1 VFEPL
6 NDLERL
12 LMAAAQDFAHR
23 ASFSQAVLQA
33 PIFVSPLSE
42 PDAEGRVSGLRSVT
56 LEDGSIAAAVFT
68 APERATA
75 MFGPDILFLSHD
87 GRTLLEWLRPGP
99 IVLNPGQDYGVVWGA
114 TDLEALL
121 TGMTSEV
128 VQKETK
134 ILLGHPAQ
142 RPDELIARLTNI
154 LSSDNGIQEA
164 YLMLAHRGD
173 SEGQTWMLGVAT
185 SGDWRH
191 VQVLIGKAVG
201 GFAFDKPMDVMRLE
215 GGSLDDTLRGGIPIV
230 APRNSGT
237 PALPKKRGLF
247 NLFGKD

>member
-1 VFEPL
+1 
-6 NDLERL
+6 
-12 LMAAAQDFAHR
+12 MAAARDPAHR
-23 ASFSQAVLQA
+23 ASFSKAVLQA
-33 PIFVSPLSE
+33 PVFVSPLSE

-56 LEDGSIAAAVFT
+56 LEDGSIAAAAFT
-68 APERATA
+68 APERGTA

-99 IVLNPGQDYGVVWGA
+99 VVLNPGQDYGVVWGA
-114 TDLEALL
+114 SDLEALL
-121 TGMTSEV
+121 TGMTSEI
-128 VQKETK
+128 VQRETQ

-142 RPDELIARLTNI
+142 RPDELITRLTEV
-154 LSSDNGIQEA
+154 LSSDSNIREA

-173 SEGQTWMLGVAT
+173 SEAQTWMLGVAS
-185 SGDWRH
+185 SGEWRD
-191 VQVLIGKAVG
+191 VQRLIGKAVD

-230 APRNSGT
+230 APENSRT
-237 PALPKKRGLF
+237 SALPKKRGLF